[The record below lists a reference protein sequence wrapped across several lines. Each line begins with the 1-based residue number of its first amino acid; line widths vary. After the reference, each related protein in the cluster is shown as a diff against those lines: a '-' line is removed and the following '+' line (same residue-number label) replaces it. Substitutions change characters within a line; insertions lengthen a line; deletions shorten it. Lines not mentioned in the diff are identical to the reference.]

1 MTVSL
6 RLIDYYWNGTNYIP
20 GSTFTFRP
28 GPKSISKSVDVQWRV
43 AHRGRRKLKKAKF
56 RTRETTTWTLQG
68 SCVGSW
74 DHDPDPGL
82 PLDIIG
88 FANQL
93 EFYAKKNSKFK
104 VVIDSDT
111 PQIFLCPDPAG
122 VNAHTWEVIYVVIK
136 SAKFTQT
143 EGKIGWLDYSIE
155 LERVNCE
162 NVTDSP
168 AYTDPWTCT

>member
-6 RLIDYYWNGTNYIP
+6 RLKGYIWNGTAYVFGTDIL
-20 GSTFTFRP
+20 TFSP

-68 SCVGSW
+68 SCQGSYGA
-74 DHDPDPGL
+74 DTL
-82 PLDIIG
+82 
-88 FANQL
+88 ANQI

-104 VVIDSDT
+104 VIMDANT
-111 PQIFLCPDPAG
+111 PQSFLCPDPAG
-122 VNAHTWEVIYVVIK
+122 GNAHTWEVVYVVIK

>member
-6 RLIDYYWNGTNYIP
+6 RLIDYYWDGANYIA
-20 GSTFTFRP
+20 GATFTFTP
-28 GPKSISKSVDVQWRV
+28 GPKSISKSVEIQWRV

-68 SCVGSW
+68 SCQGSYSA
-74 DHDPDPGL
+74 DAL
-82 PLDIIG
+82 
-88 FANQL
+88 ANQI

-104 VVIDSDT
+104 VIMDANT
-111 PQIFLCPDPAG
+111 PQSFLCPDPAG
-122 VNAHTWEVIYVVIK
+122 GNAHTWEVVFVVIK

-143 EGKIGWLDYSIE
+143 EGKIGWLDYSVE

-162 NVTDSP
+162 NITG
-168 AYTDPWTCT
+168 YTDPWTCTV